1 MNEITLTILIIFVR
15 HVSYTISLEAKFE
28 YYVFEN
34 FETTKNIFVNEVKII
49 KQLSQMTKNAKQCDT
64 KLQINELLKQYRN
77 SNSNLNSII
86 NLKILSSLKWK
97 HNYEKLTGIIK
108 EKCIQLRNK
117 IIKKNTKILDR
128 KIIDVYS
135 KYSTLDVLMGST
147 KGILMLQEAYAIE
160 IEKAVDGLLVISDF
174 ETSESE
180 VFKSHG
186 ILNSAD
192 FMLISIYS
200 YHKGWMSKA
209 RQFLKAIENL
219 LQDDSKIEMRKD
231 KEKNNQ
237 FHEYYL
243 HIKELLS
250 QKYGGKEDAHTD
262 IWELT
267 PYRSNLGKIV
277 KQNVNYYYFT
287 KVSNVATFHL
297 YK

>member
-1 MNEITLTILIIFVR
+1 MNEIILTVLIIFTR

-34 FETTKNIFVNEVKII
+34 FETTKNVFVNEVKMI
-49 KQLSQMTKNAKQCDT
+49 KQLSQMTKHVKQCDT
-64 KLQINELLKQYRN
+64 KLQVTELLKQYRN
-77 SNSNLNSII
+77 STSTSNLNSII

-117 IIKKNTKILDR
+117 IIKKNTKISDR
-128 KIIDVYS
+128 KILDVYS
-135 KYSTLDVLMGST
+135 KYSTLDVLMGSS
-147 KGILMLQEAYAIE
+147 KGILMLQEAYSIE
-160 IEKAVDGLLVISDF
+160 IEEAVDGLLVIPDF

-186 ILNSAD
+186 TLNSAD

-219 LQDDSKIEMRKD
+219 LQKNSKIEVMKND
-231 KEKNNQ
+231 EKNSQ
-237 FHEYYL
+237 FHEYYI
-243 HIKELLS
+243 HIKELLN
-250 QKYGGKEDAHTD
+250 QKYEGKEDAHTD

-267 PYRSNLGKIV
+267 PYRSNLGKIL
-277 KQNVNYYYFT
+277 KQ
-287 KVSNVATFHL
+287 SL
-297 YK
+297 